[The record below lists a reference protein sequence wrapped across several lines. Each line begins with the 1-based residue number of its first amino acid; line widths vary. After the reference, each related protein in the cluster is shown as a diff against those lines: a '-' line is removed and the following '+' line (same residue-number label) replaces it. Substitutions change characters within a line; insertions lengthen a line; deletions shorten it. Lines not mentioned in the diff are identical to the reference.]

1 LDRLRRIPLGRKWR
15 QLNTSTRK
23 GSVGFVGIS
32 QSQTRK
38 TPNSRNEKA
47 SGKEH
52 GTNASTSLDTLKL
65 SVALELKLEGYTHI
79 AFDKVIDINSTKA
92 RVHVLAEDELG
103 LSLAVI
109 CINRPGNLDP
119 NALLDL
125 VSVLQRKL
133 GEDCEVAVAIPL
145 TLLNKAADI
154 YGLTPR
160 IFLVDDRLRVWIH
173 SCRHGI
179 TDAIRYGLPSPKTMA
194 DDNIGSTQY
203 ETYAQAYNMR
213 YIV

>member
-1 LDRLRRIPLGRKWR
+1 MRPSGTQSQHGSVLEKREKNRTPTIPL
-15 QLNTSTRK
+15 S
-23 GSVGFVGIS
+23 
-32 QSQTRK
+32 
-38 TPNSRNEKA
+38 E
-47 SGKEH
+47 
-52 GTNASTSLDTLKL
+52 LKL
-65 SVALELKLEGYTHI
+65 SVALELKLEGYDHI
-79 AFDKVIDINSTKA
+79 TFDKVIDINSTKA
-92 RVHVLAEDELG
+92 WVHVLAEDELG

-125 VSVLQRKL
+125 VSAVQRKL

-160 IFLVDDRLRVWIH
+160 IFLVDDKLRVWIH

-203 ETYAQAYNMR
+203 ETYGQAYNMR